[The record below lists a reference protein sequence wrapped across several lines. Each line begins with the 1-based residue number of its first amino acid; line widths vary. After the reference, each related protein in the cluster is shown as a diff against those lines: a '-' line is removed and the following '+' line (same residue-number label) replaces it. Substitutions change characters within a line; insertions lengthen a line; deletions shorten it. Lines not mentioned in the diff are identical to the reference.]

1 MEFLQNLMA
10 NSGMNDWNTISSMFA
25 FFSIGTY
32 YIDRIICFDKCL
44 KENAS
49 IADIRKAK
57 FVLASVSVWAA
68 ICFCILSLLLKI
80 GFFGAGILFLIGWGL
95 ITIFG
100 HRYLKKVEDP
110 EKKRVHFYGIFI
122 P

>member
-1 MEFLQNLMA
+1 MEFLHNLIA
-10 NSGMNDWNTISSMFA
+10 NSGMNDWNATSSVFA
-25 FFSIGTY
+25 FFLIGTY
-32 YIDRIICFDKCL
+32 YIDRLICFDKCL

-49 IADIRKAK
+49 IADIRKGK

-68 ICFCILSLLLKI
+68 ICFCMLSLVLKI